1 MESRMDSVMYVIM
14 TETTMPAVEAT
25 QDNFDDRNSYEFA
38 FHVLP
43 TVAEGEVA
51 SVVDAIKTH
60 IAKNGEIISEENPE
74 RVELAYPI
82 VKSMEGKNRKFTS
95 AYFGWVRFKLEADK
109 LGALMDDL
117 SIETRI
123 LRHLLIKL
131 TREEEVHP
139 FRFHENR
146 KSVKMVEVFKGDE
159 VLSEVQTE
167 EEEHVEVSEA
177 ALDESLEKITHD
189 QIIEGKV

>member
-1 MESRMDSVMYVIM
+1 M
-14 TETTMPAVEAT
+14 TETTMPVAEAT
-25 QDNFDDRNSYEFA
+25 QDSFDERNSYEFA

-51 SVVDAIKTH
+51 GVFESLKAH
-60 IAKNGEIISEENPE
+60 IAQVGEITNEEKPE
-74 RVELAYPI
+74 RIELVYAI
-82 VKSMEGKNRKFTS
+82 VKPMEGRNRKFTS
-95 AYFGWVRFKLEADK
+95 AYFGWIRFKLESEKIAELMEV
-109 LGALMDDL
+109 LGAEH
-117 SIETRI
+117 SI

-146 KSVKMVEVFKGDE
+146 KSVKMVEVFNENVILD
-159 VLSEVQTE
+159 EVQTE
-167 EEEHVEVSEA
+167 VEENVEVSDE

-189 QIIEGKV
+189 EVVEGKI

>member
-1 MESRMDSVMYVIM
+1 M

-25 QDNFDDRNSYEFA
+25 EDNFDDRNSYEFA

-60 IAKNGEIISEENPE
+60 IAKDGEIISEENPE

-95 AYFGWVRFKLEADK
+95 AYFGWVRFKLESDK

-131 TREEEVHP
+131 TREEDEHP

-167 EEEHVEVSEA
+167 EEEHVEVSET
-177 ALDESLEKITHD
+177 ALEESLEKITHD
-189 QIIEGKV
+189 DIVEGKV

>member
-1 MESRMDSVMYVIM
+1 MDSVMYVIM

-60 IAKNGEIISEENPE
+60 IAKTGEIISEENPE